1 MTHSAPRPRRSILR
15 LILRFIATVAVA
27 ATLLAS
33 AACSSPDP
41 SAPRTSTAIEQPPQ
55 VSVDV
60 LQTRSDQGDDILTLM
75 VTNGGQDPFTVTD
88 LVVES
93 GFFAAAPHWTGTTVV
108 PPGLAKALRVPLPE
122 PGCDATAFDATARLS
137 AEVGASTFDISLAA
151 TDSLDAM
158 QRINTSRCALA
169 RVDAIAGLRFAD
181 VVQTEVVDGHP
192 IALLELDITPR
203 GAAGSFTIDTVGS
216 TLLLYQSPD
225 PTRVLGVTVNAGDP
239 PSVVVLRYVPGRC
252 DPHAVAE
259 DKLGTRL
266 PFTVTIAGEAPVDVA
281 IGASPELKA
290 RIFSYISDYCG
301 R

>member
-1 MTHSAPRPRRSILR
+1 MTHRAARPRLAIVR
-15 LILRFIATVAVA
+15 LLAGTVAVA
-27 ATLLAS
+27 ALLGL
-33 AACSSPDP
+33 AACSSSAP
-41 SAPRTSTAIEQPPQ
+41 SAPGTSTALEQPPQ

-75 VTNGGQDPFTVTD
+75 VTNTGEQPFTVTD
-88 LVVES
+88 LEVES
-93 GFFAAAPHWTGTTVV
+93 GFFAVAPHWTGTTIV

-122 PGCDATAFDATARLS
+122 PACTATAFDATARLS
-137 AEVGASTFDISLAA
+137 AQAGTSTFDISLPA

-158 QRINTSRCALA
+158 QRINASRCELA
-169 RVDAIAGLRFAD
+169 RIDAIAGIRFAD

-203 GAAGSFTIDTVGS
+203 QGVGSFTIDTVGS
-216 TLLLYQSPD
+216 TLLLFQSPD
-225 PTRVLGVTVNAGDP
+225 LTRALGVTVSAADA
-239 PSVVVLRYVPGRC
+239 PSALVLRYVPGRC

-266 PFTVTIAGEAPVDVA
+266 PFAVSVAGEAPVNVA

-290 RIFSYISDYCG
+290 RIFSYIGDYCG
-301 R
+301 W